1 MDIVNASIK
10 RVYIERVVMLSI
22 DSNKIFF
29 FGKTIS
35 IVRNEG
41 NWRMLLLKADADFQ
55 RFSETYQ
62 LL

>member
-10 RVYIERVVMLSI
+10 RVYIERVVMLSS
-22 DSNKIFF
+22 DSNKFF

-41 NWRMLLLKADADFQ
+41 NWRMLLLKAEADFQ
-55 RFSETYQ
+55 RFSVT
-62 LL
+62 

>member
-10 RVYIERVVMLSI
+10 RVYIERVVMLSS
-22 DSNKIFF
+22 DSNKFF

-41 NWRMLLLKADADFQ
+41 NWRMLLLKAEADFQ
-55 RFSETYQ
+55 RFSET
-62 LL
+62 

>member
-10 RVYIERVVMLSI
+10 RVYIERVVMLSS
-22 DSNKIFF
+22 DSNKFF

-41 NWRMLLLKADADFQ
+41 NWRMLLLKTEADFQ
-55 RFSETYQ
+55 RFSET
-62 LL
+62 